1 DFISYIIAI
10 HEISKVSAALGV
22 ILSVHTS
29 VGTNPIV
36 DFGSEEQKQRY
47 VPKLAS
53 GEYLGAFA
61 LTEPG
66 SGSDAANLKTK
77 AIDVGDH
84 YILNGSKVFITN
96 GAEADTFITIARTGN
111 EKGSKGISAF
121 IVEKNSP
128 GLEIGKN
135 EKKMGL
141 RGSSTVQLN
150 FDQCIVP
157 KTQLLGIEG
166 EGFKIAMSNLNV
178 GRIGIAAQ
186 ALGISEGA
194 LEQAVAYAKE
204 REQFGKAIAHHQGVS
219 FKLADMATAVEAA
232 KQLTY
237 HAASLMEN
245 GKHCVKEVSMAK
257 LYAAKTATKT
267 A

>member
-1 DFISYIIAI
+1 
-10 HEISKVSAALGV
+10 
-22 ILSVHTS
+22 
-29 VGTNPIV
+29 
-36 DFGSEEQKQRY
+36 
-47 VPKLAS
+47 
-53 GEYLGAFA
+53 
-61 LTEPG
+61 
-66 SGSDAANLKTK
+66 
-77 AIDVGDH
+77 
-84 YILNGSKVFITN
+84 
-96 GAEADTFITIARTGN
+96 N

-267 A
+267 AVEAVQVHGGYGYTEDYPVERFFRDAKVTEIYEGTN